1 MIFFKL
7 LNKIHFIE
15 IDKYKSRREIIRDI
29 FLSFFINYKFYFFTF
44 FLCLVFFFQSE
55 RITCDT

>member
-29 FLSFFINYKFYFFTF
+29 FLSFFINYKFYLFTF
-44 FLCLVFFFQSE
+44 FFVFGFFFQSE